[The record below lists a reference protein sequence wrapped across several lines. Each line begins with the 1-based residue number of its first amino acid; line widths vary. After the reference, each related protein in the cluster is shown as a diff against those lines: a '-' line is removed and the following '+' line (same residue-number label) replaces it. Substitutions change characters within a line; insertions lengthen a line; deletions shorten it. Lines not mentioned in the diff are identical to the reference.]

1 MLGRSEVIV
10 VGIDGGGLDDLFGV
24 VVLDRCRE
32 TKHWLGWAHAWC
44 HQGVL
49 ERRQSIAPR
58 LLDFQQAVELTI
70 VCDELEDISEIVE
83 IVADIN
89 ARDLLASV
97 AVDPAG
103 IGELIDALAA
113 IDVTQDGKQVIGARK
128 ATR

>member
-1 MLGRSEVIV
+1 M
-10 VGIDGGGLDDLFGV
+10 
-24 VVLDRCRE
+24 
-32 TKHWLGWAHAWC
+32 
-44 HQGVL
+44 
-49 ERRQSIAPR
+49 
-58 LLDFQQAVELTI
+58 
-70 VCDELEDISEIVE
+70 CDELEDISEIVE